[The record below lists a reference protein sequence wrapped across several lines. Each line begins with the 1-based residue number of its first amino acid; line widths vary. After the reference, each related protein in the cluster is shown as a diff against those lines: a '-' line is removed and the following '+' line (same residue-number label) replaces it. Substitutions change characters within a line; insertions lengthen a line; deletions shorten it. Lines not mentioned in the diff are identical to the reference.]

1 MQIKLFI
8 SLLFITNSLC
18 AQVKNPYV
26 NLKFDKVIMYDF
38 ADGEE
43 KEGVIFNKDGKL
55 VQTIVKQ
62 VTLDPATIKKLNYRI
77 GLKQSYGSMFAMCFN
92 PHLGFVYFLK
102 DKIVAQA
109 TVCFGCN
116 ILESTLDIPA
126 QKQGKQGEGKEV
138 FYMSS
143 GLSKSFRKFLNELVI
158 KNGFSNQIQ
167 PGAGFDE

>member
-8 SLLFITNSLC
+8 SLLFIATSLC
-18 AQVKNPYV
+18 AQVKNPYL
-26 NLKFDKVIMYDF
+26 NLKFDKVVMYDF
-38 ADGEE
+38 AEGEE
-43 KEGVIFNKDGKL
+43 REGVIFNKDGKL

-62 VTLDPATIKKLNYRI
+62 VTLDKETIKKLDRRI
-77 GLKQSYGSMFAMCFN
+77 GLKESYGYSFAMCFN

-102 DKIVAQA
+102 DKIVAQV

-126 QKQGKQGEGKEV
+126 QKQGRQGTGKDV
-138 FYMSS
+138 YYTLS
-143 GLSKSFRKFLNELVI
+143 GLNKSFRKFLNQLVI

-167 PGAGFDE
+167 PGSGFDE